1 MSTQNSK
8 VKTAPSNEV
17 KGQKSDR
24 ADAFDRLYRRWAE
37 HALGKRRDPPSREV
51 WDSIVLRLLL
61 SEDPVRVRS
70 YRRIE
75 AWGPESLGED
85 AYELWSMMPDY
96 TANRSV
102 PVKTRKELIAYS
114 EAYIGSMRRL
124 MQAQG
129 LEERYES
136 IMETQRQIQSQIRR
150 GQSRVLTIG
159 CLGIS
164 AMIFMFLIVL
174 LIILINLVSR

>member
-1 MSTQNSK
+1 MSTQNSELRTK
-8 VKTAPSNEV
+8 
-17 KGQKSDR
+17 KSDSE
-24 ADAFDRLYRRWAE
+24 DAFDRLYRRWAE

-102 PVKTRKELIAYS
+102 PVKTRKDLMAYS
-114 EAYIGSMRRL
+114 EAHVGSMKRL
-124 MQAQG
+124 MRGQG
-129 LEERYES
+129 LGERYES
-136 IMETQRQIQSQIRR
+136 IMETQREIQSQIKR

-159 CLGIS
+159 CIGIS

-174 LIILINLVSR
+174 LIILINLLSR

>member
-8 VKTAPSNEV
+8 LKATPLNEV
-17 KGQKSDR
+17 KGQNSDS

-70 YRRIE
+70 YRRIDT
-75 AWGPESLGED
+75 WGPESLGED

-102 PVKTRKELIAYS
+102 PAKTRKDLVAYS
-114 EAYIGSMRRL
+114 EAHLGSMKRL

-129 LEERYES
+129 LGDRYES
-136 IMETQRQIQSQIRR
+136 IMETQRQIQSQIKR

-159 CLGIS
+159 CVGIS

-174 LIILINLVSR
+174 LIIIINLVSQ